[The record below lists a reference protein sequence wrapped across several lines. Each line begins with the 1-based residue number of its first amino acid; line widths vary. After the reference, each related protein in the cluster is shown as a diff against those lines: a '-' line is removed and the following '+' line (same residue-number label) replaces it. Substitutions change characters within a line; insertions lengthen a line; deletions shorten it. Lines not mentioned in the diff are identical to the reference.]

1 MTLPTDWQNRVDALW
16 LRLDETDPVAF
27 VAEMQTLAAERGP
40 NDPAALFE
48 LASAN
53 DSVGYEAQAEPLYR
67 QALAAGL
74 DGSKRRR
81 ATIQLASTL
90 RNLGQHGDALSLL
103 QAEQRQ
109 ASDDLDDAVTA
120 ILALVLADLGRERE
134 ALALTLTA
142 LAPHLP
148 RYTRSVTN
156 YAKALLP

>member
-1 MTLPTDWQNRVDALW
+1 MTLPTDWQTRVDALW

-27 VAEMQTLAAERGP
+27 VTAMQGLAAERGA

-48 LASAN
+48 FASAN
-53 DSVGYEAQAEPLYR
+53 DSVGNEAQAEPLYR
-67 QALAAGL
+67 QALTAGL
-74 DGSKRRR
+74 DGIDRRR

-90 RNLGQHGDALSLL
+90 RNLGQHDEALSLL
-103 QAEQRQ
+103 QAERQ
-109 ASDDLDDAVTA
+109 QPSDELNDAVTA